1 MQKTFWYR
9 FGAFIGLLLRTSVYS
24 IGIYG
29 IATSLWNREIPYVPV
44 ILLLVFSAWTKV
56 LAIYE
61 GVSFLVKNVQTR
73 RDASEIQKINNLINF
88 TNRYGGSPN

>member
-9 FGAFIGLLLRTSVYS
+9 IGAFVGLLLRSSIYA

-29 IATSLWNREIPYVPV
+29 VVSSLWNREIPYLPI
-44 ILLLVFSAWTKV
+44 ILLLTFSGWTKI

-61 GVSFLVKNVQTR
+61 GVSFLIKNSQTKK
-73 RDASEIQKINNLINF
+73 DASEIQKINNIINF